1 MKSTVIF
8 STKNQNS
15 YAYDTKSK
23 YLFYIHPILNLIWQ
37 YALYEKN
44 QIKEIV
50 SQTNHISDADFEY
63 YYQKYLFLQEHGIF
77 SEIDSDR
84 LLTGRVTKDIVEKN
98 LANLNQLVFQVTNDC
113 NLKCKYC
120 CFGDLYNG
128 PEIKTQYM
136 DISTVHSIFSFLI
149 PYWKQRSSLCKNTI
163 NIGFYGGEPLLNIS
177 LIKEIISYCKQVQER
192 ENIEFE
198 YSMTTNATL
207 LPRYIDYLVEHRF
220 NLLISLDG
228 NEYHDSY
235 RVDKNNHSTFQ
246 RVFNNIKYVQV
257 RYCEYFKENVYFNS
271 VLTDKS
277 SVEEIHDFIYKNFQK
292 TPLIEPVSTT
302 DLKDSE
308 IANFKQISQE
318 YNEDIELLRE
328 RGDFSN
334 IGKEIGRFFYYNLN
348 NSFHHYADLLYKMN
362 SSIYKKVPT
371 GTCLPFWKKMYITS
385 RGDIMVC
392 EKIAMSHIWGH
403 VEPNKVFIDFER
415 IIQQYNMYFDGIRER
430 CQKCY
435 RFDTCPVCI
444 FQLKME
450 KDKPLCP
457 YSISQ
462 DSFKNYLSNMVDILE
477 RDHQL
482 FYKFNDLI
490 FA

>member
-149 PYWKQRSSLCKNTI
+149 PYWKQS
-163 NIGFYGGEPLLNIS
+163 
-177 LIKEIISYCKQVQER
+177 
-192 ENIEFE
+192 
-198 YSMTTNATL
+198 
-207 LPRYIDYLVEHRF
+207 D
-220 NLLISLDG
+220 
-228 NEYHDSY
+228 
-235 RVDKNNHSTFQ
+235 
-246 RVFNNIKYVQV
+246 
-257 RYCEYFKENVYFNS
+257 
-271 VLTDKS
+271 
-277 SVEEIHDFIYKNFQK
+277 
-292 TPLIEPVSTT
+292 
-302 DLKDSE
+302 
-308 IANFKQISQE
+308 
-318 YNEDIELLRE
+318 
-328 RGDFSN
+328 
-334 IGKEIGRFFYYNLN
+334 
-348 NSFHHYADLLYKMN
+348 
-362 SSIYKKVPT
+362 
-371 GTCLPFWKKMYITS
+371 
-385 RGDIMVC
+385 
-392 EKIAMSHIWGH
+392 
-403 VEPNKVFIDFER
+403 
-415 IIQQYNMYFDGIRER
+415 
-430 CQKCY
+430 
-435 RFDTCPVCI
+435 
-444 FQLKME
+444 
-450 KDKPLCP
+450 
-457 YSISQ
+457 
-462 DSFKNYLSNMVDILE
+462 
-477 RDHQL
+477 
-482 FYKFNDLI
+482 
-490 FA
+490 